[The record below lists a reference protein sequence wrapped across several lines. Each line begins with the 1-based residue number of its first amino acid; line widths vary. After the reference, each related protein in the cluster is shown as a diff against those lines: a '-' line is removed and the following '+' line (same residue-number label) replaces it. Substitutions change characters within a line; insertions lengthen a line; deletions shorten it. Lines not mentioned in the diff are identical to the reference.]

1 VNKVSLLKVPSI
13 AWALTALMG
22 AMTGCAAKAPYTV
35 AVAEEKMIGH
45 CTYIDTI
52 SANSDMGPFQITPRL
67 TYDARDKVLER
78 AEMVGATHIVWL
90 ADHSFGSSAMAYYCG
105 K

>member
-1 VNKVSLLKVPSI
+1 MGQLNANRI
-13 AWALTALMG
+13 GWALAVLMW
-22 AMTGCAAKAPYTV
+22 AWTGCMSKAPYTV
-35 AVAEEKMIGH
+35 SVAEEKTVAH

-52 SANSDMGPFQITPRL
+52 SENSDMGALQISPKF

-78 AEMVGATHIVWL
+78 AEMMGATHIVWL
-90 ADHSFGSSAMAYYCG
+90 ADYPFGSSAMAYYCG